1 MEEMIVQS
9 ITLGPLETNCYLF
22 GDRDT
27 RQALIIDPGA
37 PEASLQRL
45 IADWTVTGIVL
56 THAHWDH
63 FGGAGFLVE
72 ETDAPLLL
80 GSDDLDL
87 YHDPSANLA
96 ALLGPDAK
104 LPEPDRLLKA
114 GSAVECGNL
123 QLRVA
128 SAPGH
133 SPGGIIL
140 KGERLAF
147 TGDTIFAN
155 AVGRTDLPGGDT
167 EALFATIE
175 KEILTLPDETV
186 LYPGHGPK
194 TTVGQE
200 RITNPF
206 LKGR

>member
-1 MEEMIVQS
+1 MESV
-9 ITLGPLETNCYLF
+9 TLGPLETNCYLL
-22 GDRDT
+22 GDRET
-27 RQALIIDPGA
+27 REAVVIDPGA
-37 PEASLQRL
+37 PEPALGRL
-45 IADWTVTGIVL
+45 VRDWVVRGIVL

-72 ETDAPLLL
+72 KTDAPLLL
-80 GSDDLDL
+80 GVDDLDL
-87 YHDPSANLA
+87 YRDPSANLA
-96 ALLGPDAK
+96 ALLGPDVE
-104 LPEPDRLLKA
+104 LPEPNRLLKA
-114 GSAVECGNL
+114 GSTLECGNL
-123 QLRVA
+123 QLQVA

-140 KGERLAF
+140 KGEGFAF

-155 AVGRTDLPGGDT
+155 AVGRTDLPGGDET
-167 EALFATIE
+167 ALFSTIE

-200 RITNPF
+200 RISNPF
-206 LKGR
+206 LLH